1 MDGELLSVRVAEAYR
16 RGDMTQTTPV
26 SSTSELHTELRDLG
40 SRDLQLWSIGALV
53 LVVVALGFLCLVV
66 PNLMWKTNAVK
77 IESRYLPQLFSGFI
91 VLVAL
96 FNVYLL
102 DQKRRLNNM
111 RDSLVR
117 RLLLTDYSD
126 KSSFRDHLTNAFN
139 REYALAAIE
148 RERKRAGESRF
159 SVLMIDVVDFRK
171 INHKYGN
178 LAGDHLLL
186 VAAQLIRST
195 FRGADI
201 VCRFGGDEF
210 VIVMPDTTPEQCV
223 SPITRLVHAARAWN
237 ENTELSYTL
246 EFRCGLVDGSAAT
259 STNEMLEELFVKTRG
274 DRNLPMLIALPH
286 VPAEA
291 LHA

>member
-1 MDGELLSVRVAEAYR
+1 MRHA
-16 RGDMTQTTPV
+16 TT
-26 SSTSELHTELRDLG
+26 SDTTSELQIELRDLG

-53 LVVVALGFLCLVV
+53 LIVIALGFLCLVG
-66 PNLMWKTNAVK
+66 PNLMWKSNEVK

-91 VLVAL
+91 VLIVL

-126 KSSFRDHLTNAFN
+126 KSSSRDHLTNAFN

-148 RERKRAGESRF
+148 RERKRADKSRF

-210 VIVMPDTTPEQCV
+210 VIVMPDTSPEQCA

-246 EFRCGLVDGSAAT
+246 DFRCGLVDGSAAA
-259 STNEMLEELFVKTRG
+259 STNEMIEELFVKTRG
-274 DRNLPMLIALPH
+274 DRTLPMLIALPH
-286 VPAEA
+286 LPAEA
-291 LHA
+291 VRA